1 MKLGSENLFVILIE
15 HTWQRHGTV
24 SAFGHYPQPK
34 PMLYPFLIIND
45 QIWSFLFFV
54 YHASN
59 NAHCATTEKDIR
71 LCVTEIVQSTSSN
84 GAF

>member
-1 MKLGSENLFVILIE
+1 MKLGGENLLVILFE

-34 PMLYPFLIIND
+34 PRISLFNN
-45 QIWSFLFFV
+45 QSFCLQY

-59 NAHCATTEKDIR
+59 NAHCATTETDIR
-71 LCVTEIVQSTSSN
+71 LCATEIVQSTSSN